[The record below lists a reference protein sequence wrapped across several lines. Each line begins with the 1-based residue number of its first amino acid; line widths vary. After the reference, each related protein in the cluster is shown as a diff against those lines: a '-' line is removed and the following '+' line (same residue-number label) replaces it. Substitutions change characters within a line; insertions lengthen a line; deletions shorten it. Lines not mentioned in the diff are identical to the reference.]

1 MGEGGPRGLALAD
14 PPRARRRT
22 APSPPA
28 PQRQALGTRRRRRR
42 WGSAHA
48 CGRFIGVGGGW
59 GGGSRPRLRCARALL
74 RGPGGLRGGW
84 GACAEG
90 GGGLGWWSVSVR
102 PSVLSLSL
110 SSGAPSYLSRQ
121 PWGSCLRLGWY
132 SWRLFFGGGDGW
144 GGVRGKLGVAS
155 WCEGPQRGR

>member
-1 MGEGGPRGLALAD
+1 MMMMMPLGRRPGGGGGRAA
-14 PPRARRRT
+14 RARSRRP
-22 APSPPA
+22 ASGAQAHCALPAGPAEAGARHPP
-28 PQRQALGTRRRRRR
+28 PPPPMGKC
-42 WGSAHA
+42 A
-48 CGRFIGVGGGW
+48 CVRPLHRGGGGW

-90 GGGLGWWSVSVR
+90 GGGLGWWSVSVCLSVR

-132 SWRLFFGGGDGW
+132 SWRLFFGGGGTV
-144 GGVRGKLGVAS
+144 G
-155 WCEGPQRGR
+155 EG